1 MREFYGRGTRTG
13 TRVSVEI
20 PIPGHEPAR
29 EALLARD
36 GTREMQGDLNMGSN
50 EITDALRVTATALIQ
65 SNQQIVGDTVAGRRV
80 VAKNQLEIQAGTNST
95 TIFHSHFKTL
105 KDLSKLNCSSNERVT
120 VSGGVVSCS
129 ALPGPPA
136 QSAGSAGGACSG
148 DGAGDC
154 NCYCSNQC
162 GA

>member
-50 EITDALRVTATALIQ
+50 EITDALRVTATELIQ

-95 TIFHSHFKTL
+95 TIFILT
-105 KDLSKLNCSSNERVT
+105 SK
-120 VSGGVVSCS
+120 
-129 ALPGPPA
+129 P
-136 QSAGSAGGACSG
+136 
-148 DGAGDC
+148 
-154 NCYCSNQC
+154 
-162 GA
+162 